1 MGPIFNAFA
10 DPNGFLFY
18 CASIYQRVPYGLRW
32 WWAGS
37 LVCLTMNTACN
48 DLLDLPQNWIST
60 DTVSFPWN
68 IHLVFNECNS
78 AKLKLVG
85 IWREE

>member
-37 LVCLTMNTACN
+37 LVCLTMNTACD